1 MNTTA
6 KGDRLENKL
15 YEIVKEQIDRDD
27 FSFGRKSQLTLYQK
41 KSYYSHDRDDNI
53 IFDVVVEMSDPRKKD
68 NQKPHITIIFEC
80 KNYSSSV
87 GVNDVEEFFAKTQG
101 VIKDAGMVKPVF
113 VTNARLQ
120 SGAFNYLK
128 NKGMGY
134 IALSENQKSNEL
146 DWILQRSVYTHQST
160 KEYQET
166 VLNTLYTGIIPKQYQ
181 MCCFGKNYLGYNFHL
196 FLEEMLMENQHDKKP
211 RKISKIKIPFLTI
224 QDLEEKADNIRR
236 NNQKLGMDFLQ
247 DLIQQEKERAGLS
260 VRFVNHKNSNILG
273 SISFDKNEIIIYNQ
287 ENKYRNNFTL
297 AHELSHYYLNH
308 GIFIK
313 KEYVYRHHF
322 DIDNQREELRN
333 IEIQANRL
341 ASYLLMPK
349 NQILLDITCIS
360 QQLNI
365 KNRGFGMIYLDGQQ
379 CNVVNF
385 NIIMQKLTRK
395 YQASNEALKI
405 RLQDLGILVISNNL
419 KKPND
424 LHAETNHFVDWT
436 KNPIY
441 TMI

>member
-15 YEIVKEQIDRDD
+15 YEIIKNQIERDD
-27 FSFGRKSQLTLYQK
+27 FSHYKKSSLTLYQK
-41 KSYYSHDRDDNI
+41 RKYYSDDRDGDV
-53 IFDVVVEMSDPRKKD
+53 IFDVVVEVANDKNK
-68 NQKPHITIIFEC
+68 NEQNPHLTIIFEC
-80 KNYSSSV
+80 KNYGRPV
-87 GVNDVEEFFAKTQG
+87 DVSDVQTFFASTQG
-101 VIKDAGMVKPVF
+101 IIKQTGTVKPVF
-113 VTNARLQ
+113 VTNAGLQ

-134 IALSENQKSNEL
+134 IALSEDQESNEL
-146 DWILQRSVYTHQST
+146 DWILERSVYAHQST
-160 KEYQET
+160 KEHQET

-181 MCCFGKNYLGYNFHL
+181 MCCFGKNYLGYNFYL
-196 FLEEMLMENQHDKKP
+196 FLEDMLMDDQHNKKP

-247 DLIQQEKERAGLS
+247 DLIQQEKEHTGLS
-260 VRFVNHKNSNILG
+260 VRFVNDKNSNMLG

-313 KEYVYRHHF
+313 KEYVYSHHF
-322 DIDNQREELRN
+322 DIDNQREELKN

-341 ASYLLMPK
+341 AGYLLMPK
-349 NQILLDITCIS
+349 NQLLVDVFYLS

-365 KNRGFGMIYLDGQQ
+365 KNRGFGMIYLDRQQ

-395 YQASNEALKI
+395 YQVSKEALAI
-405 RLQDLGILVISNNL
+405 RLQTLGILVISDDL
-419 KKPND
+419 KDPNPTYV
-424 LHAETNHFVDWT
+424 EQS
-436 KNPIY
+436 
-441 TMI
+441 